1 MTLLD
6 LWPRA
11 PKSPQND
18 SYNDLH
24 DDIPNDSSASSMVT
38 DDNHSSLPSS
48 DSASSPCPGLPRT
61 PPRLDIN
68 PRSIRAEQTPSRDSQ
83 QFWPNLH
90 DLQTSSC
97 SAPSVNI
104 ASRLAHPP
112 TDSALESCHP
122 YVTNLDTTTVL
133 LQPPIHVG
141 LSTQAL
147 QSQPPPHTLPY
158 KSSIPQIQ
166 LGAIPLSTQWISNQ
180 QRPNAPMPF
189 GSVEH
194 ARCQANNFRPAP
206 PFIREDMDEPEV
218 DPFSQLSARTLALM
232 DQPESEVTI
241 YDCEYC
247 DKTYQGKH
255 ARSIWRRHLS
265 DKHKIPL
272 STQPRR
278 TRWDND
284 VNRPKTEEER
294 RERTLESKRRWAR
307 KNRAAKKAARDGQR
321 NSMEHAS
328 SILYSKSF
336 SQNHQR
342 GTPIRSQ
349 APSPIMYQ
357 SSLVHRAAGSPEY
370 FAGTEVHGH
379 SQPLQV
385 HPSRSSMSILSR
397 GTSAPQSFPH
407 YLPMSSQPT
416 FSMGDVPYNPSLH
429 MSQSAQ
435 AGCYSF
441 GNYTAPGD
449 PPSAVQFSE
458 HFIKEDHSTYSP
470 QPSQTHL
477 SNQSPPATYGTE
489 VKPHDLLAQPHDLPD
504 CFPSAPLNFQYSS
517 WELGGR
523 FNFGSPLPSTL
534 EKAEPLSHESHSKRQ
549 RLSLSSSAPVPL
561 QQFDDLQKAYGACN
575 LDALN
580 EAHDLH
586 PGGSQEPCILSGE
599 VAQSHL
605 GSKRSSVVSARDDEA
620 QSESSSVAE
629 QRTTSFQNEQ
639 GDSYCMFDSSMES
652 TQHHGGWLEG
662 QTHIRPATAGTLPT
676 LAHDQQHPRVAH
688 LERAATEPQFSVRHD
703 LQTPLRGS
711 GLRSDGRFHLSHS
724 PIYRM
729 DAPGLDAVD
738 LLSSPGVARAD
749 ASAMSLYQGHYAPMS
764 AGKRRSSDTHHVQP
778 LSSSCPL
785 NTGDWSNQALQTP
798 SGFSRFPFSNSMLS
812 SPAGGAGLFGSP
824 HNLLSKSLGL
834 TVSNNAT
841 VSGEESLGGLL
852 AGSSTWDM
860 VHQRT

>member
-1 MTLLD
+1 MDQTNNTENLPAPMSLLSH
-6 LWPRA
+6 RF
-11 PKSPQND
+11 Q
-18 SYNDLH
+18 
-24 DDIPNDSSASSMVT
+24 SASPSPAPIRK
-38 DDNHSSLPSS
+38 SRPFQSLNSNQGS
-48 DSASSPCPGLPRT
+48 R
-61 PPRLDIN
+61 
-68 PRSIRAEQTPSRDSQ
+68 RSFANENKENFSLENNR
-83 QFWPNLH
+83 
-90 DLQTSSC
+90 
-97 SAPSVNI
+97 
-104 ASRLAHPP
+104 P
-112 TDSALESCHP
+112 TEDG
-122 YVTNLDTTTVL
+122 TLDTTTVL
-133 LQPPIHVG
+133 LQPPIHAG

-147 QSQPPPHTLPY
+147 QSQPPPHVLPY
-158 KSSIPQIQ
+158 KSSIQQIQ
-166 LGAIPLSTQWISNQ
+166 LGAIPLSTQWIPNQ
-180 QRPNAPMPF
+180 PRPTAPMPF
-189 GSVEH
+189 GNVDDV
-194 ARCQANNFRPAP
+194 RCQTNNFRPAR
-206 PFIREDMDEPEV
+206 PFLREEMEEPEV

-284 VNRPKTEEER
+284 ANRPKTEEKR

-328 SILYSKSF
+328 SMLYPKSF
-336 SQNHQR
+336 SQNPQR

-349 APSPIMYQ
+349 APSPSMYQ
-357 SSLVHRAAGSPEY
+357 SSHLHGAAGSPEY
-370 FAGTEVHGH
+370 FAGAEVHGH

-385 HPSRSSMSILSR
+385 HPGRSSMSIMSR
-397 GTSAPQSFPH
+397 GSSAPQSFSH
-407 YLPMSSQPT
+407 CLPMTSQPA
-416 FSMGDVPYNPSLH
+416 FSMGDAPYNPSLP

-435 AGCYSF
+435 AGCFAF
-441 GNYTAPGD
+441 GNYAPAD
-449 PPSAVQFSE
+449 PASAVPFSE
-458 HFIKEDHSTYSP
+458 RFVNEEHHLTYSP
-470 QPSQTHL
+470 QPSLTHVP
-477 SNQSPPATYGTE
+477 NQSPPATYGTD
-489 VKPHDLLAQPHDLPD
+489 VRPHDLLAQPQDLPD

-517 WELGGR
+517 WELSGR
-523 FNFGSPLPSTL
+523 FNFGSSLPSTL
-534 EKAEPLSHESHSKRQ
+534 EKAEPLSYGSQSKRQ
-549 RLSLSSSAPVPL
+549 RLSLSSSDPVPS

-575 LDALN
+575 LDAFN
-580 EAHDLH
+580 EARDLH
-586 PGGSQEPCILSGE
+586 PGGSQDPCVLSGD
-599 VAQSHL
+599 VPQSQL
-605 GSKRSSVVSARDDEA
+605 GSQRSSVVSARDEEA

-629 QRTTSFQNEQ
+629 QHTTTSLQNEQ
-639 GDSYCMFDSSMES
+639 ADSYCMFDSSMDP
-652 TQHHGGWLEG
+652 TQHQGGWLEG

-676 LAHDQQHPRVAH
+676 FAHDHQHPRVAH

-711 GLRSDGRFHLSHS
+711 SGLRSDGRLHLSHS
-724 PIYRM
+724 PMCRM

-738 LLSSPGVARAD
+738 LLSSPGVSRGD
-749 ASAMSLYQGHYAPMS
+749 ANAMSLYQGHYAPMS
-764 AGKRRSSDTHHVQP
+764 AGKRRSSDTHYGQP

-798 SGFSRFPFSNSMLS
+798 SGFSRFPFSGSMLS

-834 TVSNNAT
+834 TVSNNAA
-841 VSGEESLGGLL
+841 VSSEESLGGLL